1 MRLSEL
7 ALPLRYAVYV
17 AGALLALFVAVGVGA
32 AASLM
37 VGGQSESTQ
46 AVQGGST
53 GSETLEGTTTE
64 TTATDD
70 ALEGTSIGGTD
81 SEAQETNLERPAE
94 GTTFIHRATDENS
107 RGDYTYL
114 SDPAIEG
121 DPNAVVIVVGSASRE
136 GAGGATYGHN
146 IGVWYEPG
154 AQKWAIFNQDLAA
167 VPTGASFRVV
177 LPAASESFV
186 HRARLVNTA
195 DNITY
200 LDHPLTNGKPGIV
213 LLVTQNWNPG
223 GGDGVY
229 NDHAVGVLYDEEV
242 QKWAI
247 YNRDGAQIPEGA
259 AFNLTV
265 SESDESAR

>member
-7 ALPLRYAVYV
+7 TPPLRYAVYI

-37 VGGQSESTQ
+37 VGGQSEKTQ
-46 AVQGGST
+46 ADQGGST
-53 GSETLEGTTTE
+53 ASETLEGTATE

-81 SEAQETNLERPAE
+81 SEAQETNLERSAE
-94 GTTFIHRATDENS
+94 ASFIHRATEGNS

-114 SDPAIEG
+114 SDPAIDG
-121 DPNAVVIVVGSASRE
+121 DPNAVVTVVGAANRE
-136 GAGGATYGHN
+136 GSGGATYGHN

-167 VPTGASFRVV
+167 VPTGASFRVL
-177 LPAASESFV
+177 LPMASESFV
-186 HRARLVNTA
+186 HRAKPVNTE
-195 DNITY
+195 DNTTY
-200 LDHPLTNGKPGIV
+200 LDDPLTNGKPDIV

-229 NDHAVGVLYDEEV
+229 NDHAAGVLYDEDV

-259 AFNLTV
+259 AFNLAV
-265 SESDESAR
+265 SESDDSAR